1 MQHIRVIQSARG
13 RWLPGAVVIAGT
25 MLVSACGSSHPA
37 STPGRASTGAS
48 VSPATTA
55 ATAAPSAAPST
66 AVAAPTPPAASASP
80 VTTPTMAVNP
90 GGTKAAT
97 STCAQMAAHNTYLYI
112 TRAEPA
118 ADGALTVSASPAKLV
133 CGGPDD
139 SHYNVAKTVETG
151 HVTAGASI
159 EVFPVSQMREEPI
172 KATQLNSYLKT
183 DGDTRIFLVAGP
195 LSAITSLQEQFH
207 P

>member
-1 MQHIRVIQSARG
+1 MEHIRVIQSARG
-13 RWLPGAVVIAGT
+13 RWLAGAVVIAGT
-25 MLVSACGSSHPA
+25 MLISACGSSHPTT
-37 STPGRASTGAS
+37 TPGRASTGAS
-48 VSPATTA
+48 ATPATTA
-55 ATAAPSAAPST
+55 AAAAPSAAPST
-66 AVAAPTPPAASASP
+66 VAAPTSAAASASP
-80 VTTPTMAVNP
+80 VTTSTMAVNP

-112 TRAEPA
+112 SQATPA
-118 ADGALTVSASPAKLV
+118 ANGALTVSASPAKLV

-139 SHYNVAKTVETG
+139 SHYNVAKTVESG

-159 EVFPVSQMREEPI
+159 EVFPISQMREEPI
-172 KATQLNSYLKT
+172 KASQLNSYLKT
-183 DGDTRIFLVAGP
+183 DGDTKIFLVAGP